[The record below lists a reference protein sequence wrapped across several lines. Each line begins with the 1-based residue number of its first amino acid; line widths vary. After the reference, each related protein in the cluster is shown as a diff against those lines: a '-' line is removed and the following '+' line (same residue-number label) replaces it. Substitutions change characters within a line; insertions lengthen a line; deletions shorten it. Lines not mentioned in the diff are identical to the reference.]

1 MFGDCWRL
9 ESAKEIAKLKPSL
22 VIGSVPFKVETVAK
36 LLEQPLNFLAEN
48 PRSLADI
55 ENNIRLLG
63 RITRRPREAERL
75 ARKMR
80 AAFSAIE
87 RKGRAAKRRVRVY
100 CEAWPNPRISS
111 PPWVAELVS
120 MCGGKLVVPA
130 GQTVSDEQVADARP
144 DMIIVA
150 WTATGD
156 QAKAEKLYR
165 VAAWKDVPAI
175 LHKNVFVIRDEL
187 LNTPGPPLME
197 GAKRLFEILQG
208 VAAKE
213 DRG

>member
-22 VIGSVPFKVETVAK
+22 VIGSVPFKAETVAE